1 MSKQKSKIDNN
12 PFAADLSVIE
22 DLATAAESAEEQ
34 AYIDQLR
41 AELDEAAMAQRMA
54 DEAVAEQRRL
64 DTLAKEQAERQHMK
78 ASARRA
84 IHAAHGETEDTKTHR
99 VTSEQVM
106 WLRDTEADV
115 TVSRCTSPGGKG
127 FWLGDLTP
135 HSGATRRYMRRQF
148 SEGVQSDIMD
158 GLKLHI
164 GQKVDAPD
172 HREITLR
179 PLERS
184 DTRERTTL
192 NTYKDDAIV
201 PQGFNAN
208 SIRVLVLED
217 NPADETAEPVY
228 LMASVAMHDDQQR
241 LIYNL

>member
-1 MSKQKSKIDNN
+1 MSKQKTKIDNN
-12 PFAADLSVIE
+12 PFAADQSAIE
-22 DLATAAESAEEQ
+22 DLAAEAESAEER

-41 AELDEAAMAQRMA
+41 AEFEEATIAQAMA

-64 DTLAKEQAERQHMK
+64 DALAKERAEQQRMET
-78 ASARRA
+78 SARRA
-84 IHAAHGETEDTKTHR
+84 IHAAHSETEDTKTHR

-106 WLRDTEADV
+106 WLRDTGADV
-115 TVSRCTSPGGKG
+115 TVSRYTSPGGKG

-135 HSGATRRYMRRQF
+135 YSGVTRRYMRRF

-158 GLKLHI
+158 GLELHI
-164 GQKVDAPD
+164 GRKVDAPD

-179 PLERS
+179 PLEEG

-192 NTYKDDAIV
+192 NAYKDDAIV
-201 PQGFNAN
+201 PQGFSAN
-208 SIRVLVLED
+208 DIRVLVLED
-217 NPADETAEPVY
+217 NPAGEAAEPVY
-228 LMASVAMHDDQQR
+228 LMASAAMHDDQQR